1 MSVNSVAISGHL
13 TRDPDLRTTQGGTPL
28 LAIGVAVN
36 EMHKNQQTGEWEE
49 RANFV
54 DCVLFGSR
62 ADWMARDLHKGK
74 LVTVSGKLRYTTWER
89 DGERRSK
96 LEVVADDIEYERPPR
111 QQQQQFAAPTP
122 AMYEDNP
129 PF

>member
-1 MSVNSVAISGHL
+1 MSINRVVISGNL
-13 TRDPDLRTTQGGTPL
+13 TRSPELRTTQGGTPL

-36 EMHKNQQTGEWEE
+36 DRHKNQQGEWEE

-54 DCVLFGSR
+54 DVVLFGSR
-62 ADWMARDLHKGK
+62 AEWMARDLHKGK

-96 LEVVADDIEYERPPR
+96 LEVVADDIDYERPPR
-111 QQQQQFAAPTP
+111 QQQQYVASTP